1 VWGLAGIVL
10 AGAGVAG
17 WLAFGGHGRA
27 PVRPGHA
34 LNVVVITL
42 DTTRADRI
50 GAYGDRNAST
60 PHLDRLAA
68 EGVLFEEATTSAP
81 LTLPAHSTIFTGR
94 FPPVH
99 GVRDNGGF
107 FLDPAQTTLAETLKA
122 RGYSTGAFVA
132 AYVLDSKWGLDQ
144 GFDRYFDDFDLTKY
158 RAISLGAIQR
168 RGDEVVD
175 EGLKWLSANTGAPF
189 FAWIHLYDPHT
200 PYDPPEP
207 YRTQFAG
214 RPYAGEIAFTD
225 AQVGRVISFLEQR
238 GWLDRTIVVV
248 VGDHGESLDE
258 HGEAS
263 HGFFIYESVLRVPL
277 IIRAPLDGAR
287 GESLDGS
294 RGRRIADPVRTV
306 DIFRTLTELLG
317 VEAPG
322 SAEGTSVVPLMSG
335 ASRELGLEAYA
346 ESLYPLHHYGWSD
359 LRSLR
364 SGRYKLIAAPR
375 PELFD
380 LQQDPG
386 ETTNLFDD
394 RKPLGDRMLA
404 RLRELE
410 ARFAAHE
417 QPQQGPVEVDPDA
430 RARLAA
436 LGYVGSFTA
445 SVKPDENRTGL
456 ADPKDKIGLFNL
468 ISAARD
474 ISKDEGRF
482 DEVVGML
489 KRVLR
494 EDPTVI
500 DAWFML
506 GNVHAKVNRQEQ
518 AIEYFKKALALK
530 PDDEMAVVNMANAYR
545 QIGRDEEALVG
556 YRRFLQLD
564 ARNAQVRY
572 EVAQILIDRGD
583 LDEAR
588 QMLTEAL
595 AIEPKLTAARNALGV
610 VALNG
615 GDLAAAEREIRALL
629 AASPEARL
637 AHYNLA
643 LVAERRGDW
652 RAAEAEYRREIEL
665 HPANYKAAFNL
676 GRLYEQ
682 LGDAAAQ
689 EAAFRKAIEANPKF
703 AEGHFYLAKLYLDQ
717 GRNLDEA
724 IEIGERG
731 VALRARPDMAPLG
744 HYVLADL
751 YNRKGRAAEA
761 RRHAQL
767 GRDLEARSRAQG
779 AVNRRGAAV
788 TRRGPA

>member
-1 VWGLAGIVL
+1 MLLA
-10 AGAGVAG
+10 AGAWWVAVR
-17 WLAFGGHGRA
+17 GRGSA
-27 PVRPGHA
+27 GLSGSRA

-50 GAYGDRNAST
+50 GAYGDARAST
-60 PHLDRLAA
+60 PNLDRLAA
-68 EGVLFEEATTSAP
+68 EGVLFEQAITSAP

-107 FLDPAQTTLAETLKA
+107 FLDASQITLAETLKN
-122 RGYSTGAFVA
+122 RGYATGAFVA

-144 GFDRYFDDFDLTKY
+144 GFDRYVDDFDLTKY
-158 RAISLGAIQR
+158 RAISMAAIQR
-168 RGDEVVD
+168 RGDEVVN
-175 EGLKWLSANTGAPF
+175 EGLKWLAANAGTPF
-189 FAWIHLYDPHT
+189 LAWMHLYDPHT

-207 YRTQFAG
+207 YRSQFAG

-225 AQVGRVISFLEQR
+225 AQVGRVMDFLRDR
-238 GWLDRTIVVV
+238 GLLDRTIVLV

-277 IIRAPLDGAR
+277 IIRSPVDALP
-287 GESLDGS
+287 
-294 RGRRIADPVRTV
+294 GRRVTDPVRTV
-306 DIFRTLTELLG
+306 DIFPTLAALAG
-317 VEAPG
+317 IQAPPSLEG
-322 SAEGTSVVPLMSG
+322 SSLVPLMSG
-335 ASRELGLEAYA
+335 TSSELGLEAYA

-359 LRSLR
+359 LRALR

-380 LQQDPG
+380 LQQDPA
-386 ETTNLFDD
+386 ETTNLFEE
-394 RKPLGDRMLA
+394 RRQLADRMLA

-410 ARFAAHE
+410 AQFAVHE
-417 QPQQGPVEVDPDA
+417 KPQQEAVEVDPDA

-436 LGYVGSFTA
+436 LGYVGSFTT
-445 SVKPDENRTGL
+445 SVKPDANRTGL

-468 ISAARD
+468 ISEARD
-474 ISKDEGRF
+474 ISKDEHRF
-482 DEVVGML
+482 DDVVNIL

-494 EDPTVI
+494 EDSAVI

-506 GNVHAKVNRQEQ
+506 GNVHAKANRQEQ
-518 AIEYFKKALALK
+518 AIEYFKKVLALK

-545 QIGRDEEALVG
+545 QLGRDEEALVG
-556 YRRFLQLD
+556 YRRFLELD
-564 ARNAQVRY
+564 PRSAQVRY
-572 EVAQILIDRGD
+572 EVAQILIDRGE

-588 QMLTEAL
+588 RMLTEAL
-595 AIEPKLTAARNALGV
+595 RIEPKMNAARNALGV

-615 GDLAAAEREIRALL
+615 GDLASAEREIRALL
-629 AASPEARL
+629 TTAPDARL

-652 RAAEAEYRREIEL
+652 RTAEAEYRRELEL

-682 LGDAAAQ
+682 LGNEKAQ
-689 EAAFRKAIEANPKF
+689 EAAFRNAIEANPKF
-703 AEGHFYLAKLYLDQ
+703 AEGHFYLAKFYLDR
-717 GRNLDEA
+717 GRNFEEA
-724 IEIGERG
+724 IEIAKRG
-731 VALRARPDMAPLG
+731 VELRARPDMAPLG

-751 YNRKGRAAEA
+751 YNRVGRHAES

-767 GRDLEARSRAQG
+767 GRELEAKSRAQG
-779 AVNRRGAAV
+779 AAHRRGAA
-788 TRRGPA
+788 TARRGGA